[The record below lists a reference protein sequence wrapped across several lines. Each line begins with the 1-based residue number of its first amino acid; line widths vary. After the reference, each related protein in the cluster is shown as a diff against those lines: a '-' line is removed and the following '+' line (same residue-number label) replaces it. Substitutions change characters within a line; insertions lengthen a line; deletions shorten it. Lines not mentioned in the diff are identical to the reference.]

1 MIVSGA
7 SLRRI
12 GIGTVLVL
20 LFVSSNMGNCVAQE
34 ESADRPCIVLTK
46 PGEQYTLEL
55 TGKKSSDTHNLTFSF
70 DWNRDTE
77 ERLKIRSP
85 YVVIYDPWGAGSYII
100 SRDSTALGVIK
111 HKGQESVLLGDERA
125 RLEVYSED
133 YFVRLV
139 HIQVKDSELTS
150 DIPESFR
157 IVLALC
163 SLLPFFL
170 LIPDAVKNLQTQLDA
185 DANSMGV
192 YGRVISLFLPLLII
206 AVTFLLLEGLVL
218 FG

>member
-1 MIVSGA
+1 MTVSGA
-7 SLRRI
+7 YLRWI
-12 GIGTVLVL
+12 GIGIVLVM
-20 LFVSSNMGNCVAQE
+20 FYASSSIGGCVAQE
-34 ESADRPCIVLTK
+34 ESDDRPCIVLTK

-55 TGKKSSDTHNLTFSF
+55 VGRKSSDGHNVTFSF

-77 ERLKIRSP
+77 ERLEVQSP
-85 YVVIYDPWGAGSYII
+85 YEVIYDPWGAGSYII
-100 SRDSTALGVIK
+100 SKDSTLAVIE
-111 HKGQESVLLGDERA
+111 HKGQETVFLGDERA

-139 HIQVKDSELTS
+139 NIQVEYSELTS
-150 DIPESFR
+150 EIPESFR
-157 IVLALC
+157 LVLALC

-185 DANSMGV
+185 DAGVGV
-192 YGRVISLFLPLLII
+192 YGRIISLFLPLLTI